1 MGMAGKFGASILALS
16 VAAAASPALGQVSAG
31 GDGREAVQGLQEI
44 IVTAQRR
51 SENIQ
56 RTALSITA
64 VSGENVASRGVTQT
78 EDLSRLTAG
87 LQVQPSGGPYT
98 TFAVRG
104 VSQLGG
110 NAFADPTVAV
120 NLNGVY
126 LATPTVI
133 HGLYL
138 DLDRVEILKG
148 PQGTLYGRN
157 ATAGAI
163 NVIPVR
169 PKFEFGGSLG
179 ADVGNY
185 ARFNMTGVLNV
196 PISDRVAI
204 RVAGQRVRRDGFMSD
219 GTGDDKGEAVR
230 ASFLAEPTEN
240 FSFLLSFD
248 WAHQGGKGPGA
259 TLRKPC
265 SALGRTG
272 VSCFVADP
280 FTGVGDLAS
289 FYTSVGLAP
298 QTRNPFTDG
307 NYYGVGLNM
316 DWTTS
321 AGTVSL
327 IGGYRKADVRYVTTA
342 TSWQIREDQHPWQ
355 RSLEL
360 RLASPSSQRLQYVIG
375 AYYLDTDI
383 KARANGENSPR
394 RNYSDQWTNLWGW
407 TGAVFSQLTF
417 GLTDT
422 LRLTGGARYTY
433 EKKNSDSARYTLNNT
448 VGPDPIIPALP
459 VGPVATVLQGSRH
472 WNKVNWKAGIE
483 LDATPDNFLYASVGT
498 GFKAGGFFYG
508 PVGSQTYEPE
518 QVTSYTVGSKNRF
531 LDNTL
536 QLNIEAFYSDYQ
548 DQQLSFVKLIGV
560 SSTLVTE
567 NAGKSHAYGFE
578 LEGELLLT
586 PTTRLGTQ
594 IQYLKA
600 KYDSFS
606 YLTLAAP
613 PPSSA
618 CKVTPGVPQASVN
631 CDGQTPLR
639 APEWTINGSIEQ
651 SFPLANG
658 GKFAAEVHGRYE
670 TEFQNDVSYVPE
682 TQGKPTARVDASL
695 SYVAPDNRW
704 SIQGYVNNITDVVT
718 IASGTMS
725 NAYPNNQAVGIVLY
739 APRTFGVRGQVRF

>member
-1 MGMAGKFGASILALS
+1 MGVVAKLGTSFLALS
-16 VAAAASPALGQVSAG
+16 VALSSPALAQGSASAEIETG
-31 GDGREAVQGLQEI
+31 EQGLQDI
-44 IVTAQRR
+44 VVTAQRR
-51 SENIQ
+51 SENVQ
-56 RTALSITA
+56 RTALSVTA
-64 VSGENVASRGVTQT
+64 VTGETMVSRGVSQT

-120 NLNGVY
+120 NLGGVY

-169 PKFEFGGSLG
+169 PRFEFEGSLA

-185 ARFNMTGVLNV
+185 DRFNATGVLNI
-196 PISDRVAI
+196 PISDNVAVRI
-204 RVAGQRVRRDGFMSD
+204 AGQRVRRDGFMSD

-230 ASFLAEPTEN
+230 ASFLAEPTDN
-240 FSFLLSFD
+240 FSVLISFD

-265 SALGRTG
+265 AALGRTG

-280 FTGVGDLAS
+280 YTGVGDLAS
-289 FYTSVGLAP
+289 FYTSVGLAA

-316 DWTTS
+316 DWTTTL
-321 AGTVSL
+321 GTVSL
-327 IGGYRKADVRYVTTA
+327 VGGYRAANVRYVTTA
-342 TSWQIREDQHPWQ
+342 TSWQLREQQEPWQ
-355 RSLEL
+355 KSVEL
-360 RLASPSSQRLQYVIG
+360 RLASPSAQPFQYVFG
-375 AYYLDTDI
+375 AYYLDTDM
-383 KARANGENSPR
+383 KARANGENAPR
-394 RNYSDQWTNLWGW
+394 RNYSDQHTNLWGW
-407 TGAVFSQLTF
+407 TGALFSQLTYGF
-417 GLTDT
+417 TDAF
-422 LRLTGGARYTY
+422 RVTGGLRYTY

-448 VGPDPIIPALP
+448 VGPDPVIPDLP
-459 VGPVATVLQGSRH
+459 VGAPANIVRGSRD
-472 WNKVNWKAGIE
+472 WNKVTWKAGVE
-483 LDATPDNFLYASVGT
+483 FDAGPRNFLYASVGT

-518 QVTSYTVGSKNRF
+518 KVTSYTVGSKNRF
-531 LDNTL
+531 LDNKL
-536 QLNIEAFYSDYQ
+536 QLNIEAFYSDYK

-578 LEGELLLT
+578 LESEFLAT

-613 PPSSA
+613 PATSA
-618 CKVTPGVPQASVN
+618 CKVTAGVPQATVN
-631 CDGQTPLR
+631 CDGQPPLR

-658 GKFAAEVHGRYE
+658 GRFAAEARGRYE

-682 TQGKPTARVDASL
+682 TQGKPTARIDLSL
-695 SYVAPDNRW
+695 SYQAPDNRW
-704 SIQGYVNNITDVVT
+704 SIQGYVNNVTDVVT
-718 IASGTMS
+718 IASATMS